1 MLTRDEVLKVAE
13 LGRLNLSEAEVEQFT
28 QQLGKILGYV
38 DVLNEVDVTNVE
50 PMAHVADVSNVFRD
64 DVARQSLPRGEALAN
79 APKSDGK
86 FFLVPQIIEGA

>member
-13 LGRLNLSEAEVEQFT
+13 LGRLNLSDAEVEQFT

-64 DVARQSLPRGEALAN
+64 DVARQSLPRGDALAN
-79 APKSDGK
+79 SPKSDGK